1 MKWNFY
7 KNFELWFGQAK
18 LPGNR
23 ERIVSSGN
31 LQFVD
36 RSILN
41 AGFNIDRDLGIQFRH
56 HFNLTDT
63 FIVREALAIS
73 QGEAETS
80 PQEI

>member
-23 ERIVSSGN
+23 ERVVSSGN
-31 LQFVD
+31 LQLVD

-41 AGFNIDRDLGIQFRH
+41 VVLI
-56 HFNLTDT
+56 
-63 FIVREALAIS
+63 
-73 QGEAETS
+73 
-80 PQEI
+80 